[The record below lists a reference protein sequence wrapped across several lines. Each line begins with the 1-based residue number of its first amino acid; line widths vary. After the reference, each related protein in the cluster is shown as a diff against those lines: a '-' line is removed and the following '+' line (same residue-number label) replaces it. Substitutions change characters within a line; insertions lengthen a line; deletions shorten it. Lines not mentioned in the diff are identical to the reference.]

1 MNHGGA
7 CSPHVLGTHV
17 VCAGDDAGRNRTMI
31 EPTLLIVDDEPEVLD
46 LLVRTLS
53 GHHFRCIAAPGL
65 QEAKIVVESEDLDL
79 IISDL
84 ALNDGSG
91 LDLLKYVRC
100 LRPSLPAIIVTGFP
114 SISVAEESLRLGA
127 FDLIEKPFDVNMLVE
142 VVNEA
147 VATRRQQVA
156 GLGEMLQVI
165 ERPAVFVDR
174 RHNVLA
180 TNSRWNELVGCEAS
194 RDRVSIDDWVASD
207 SSLAIGDLLM
217 GTGSS
222 DTIQAKL
229 RLATPGGPISVDFQ
243 AVPFRERRE
252 QPGGY
257 LITVE
262 VADEDRQLIGETE
275 AYGSDS
281 LTGCL
286 SHRGF
291 LEALDHMRMKALRR
305 SLPVTVIMIDID
317 NFRNINEAHGYDL
330 GDRILQDLANEV
342 RLTVRDDDL
351 VGRYGGDEIAVALV
365 ESTAREAH
373 GAASRLCAAIAN
385 LSYDVSGI
393 SLSVGLTIGVA
404 DCPAGYSIDNRRL
417 LEQAQ
422 AAANWG
428 HENQCGPVVQYSDEM
443 AADDQPSVNR
453 EEIERLTR
461 EFTEVNESL
470 KAAYVDSARALVAAV
485 EAKDPYTRKH
495 SELVAQYAE
504 KIARE
509 MNLPEAVERSIRY
522 AAVLHDVGKIGI
534 PDSILTKPGPLSP
547 DERELIKQ
555 HSAIG
560 ANIVSH
566 VSCMRREVP
575 FIQHHHENW
584 DGSGYPAGLREREI
598 PIGARILRVADSFDA
613 LLSKRS
619 YKESMGVD
627 EAVAEILSG
636 NGTFYDPRVIAA
648 FEAAVRNGIV
658 ETVAASAF

>member
-1 MNHGGA
+1 
-7 CSPHVLGTHV
+7 
-17 VCAGDDAGRNRTMI
+17 MI

-53 GHHFRCIAAPGL
+53 DHHFRCIAAPGL
-65 QEAKIVVESEDLDL
+65 QEAKIAVESEDLDL
-79 IISDL
+79 VVSDL

-100 LRPSLPAIIVTGFP
+100 LRPSLPAIVVTGFP
-114 SISVAEESLRLGA
+114 SISVAEELLRLGA

-142 VVNEA
+142 VANEA

-156 GLGEMLQVI
+156 SLGEMLQVV

-180 TNSRWNELVGCEAS
+180 TNNRWDELVGGKAP
-194 RDRVSIDDWVASD
+194 RGRVSIDHCVASD
-207 SSLAIGDLLM
+207 SPLAIGDLLM

-222 DTIQAKL
+222 DTVQARL
-229 RLATPGGPISVDFQ
+229 RLATPDGSTSVDFQ

-257 LITVE
+257 LITAE
-262 VADEDRQLIGETE
+262 VTDEDRPSAVEAE

-291 LEALDHMRMKALRR
+291 LEALDQVRMKALRR

-317 NFRNINEAHGYDL
+317 NFRNINETYGYDL
-330 GDRILQDLANEV
+330 GDRMLQDLAHEV
-342 RLTVRDDDL
+342 RRTVRDDDL

-365 ESTAREAH
+365 DTTSREAH
-373 GAASRLCAAIAN
+373 GAASRLCAAMAN
-385 LSYDVSGI
+385 LSYDITGV
-393 SLSVGLTIGVA
+393 SLSISLTIGVA
-404 DCPAGYSIDNRRL
+404 DCPAGYAIDNRRL

-428 HENQCGPVVQYSDEM
+428 YENQRGPVVQFNESMITGD
-443 AADDQPSVNR
+443 PPGVNR

-461 EFTEVNESL
+461 QFTEVNESL
-470 KAAYVDSARALVAAV
+470 KAAYVESAQALVAAV

-509 MNLPEAVERSIRY
+509 MNLPEAVERSVRY

-534 PDSILTKPGPLSP
+534 PDSILTKPGPLAP
-547 DERELIKQ
+547 DERELVKQ

-584 DGSGYPAGLREREI
+584 DGSGYPAGLKKREI

-619 YKESMGVD
+619 YKESMAAE
-627 EAVAEILSG
+627 EAVAEILRG
-636 NGTFYDPRVIAA
+636 KGTFYDPKVIAA
-648 FEAAVRNGIV
+648 FEAVIQSGIV
-658 ETVAASAF
+658 ETVAASTL